1 VERIVEPLFR
11 RGSDGL
17 ARRKIVWVPFDLNTV
32 SMFIVLTL
40 IVLFVV
46 LWGFQFWREKR
57 EEENFKH
64 PPREGAHDPKQ

>member
-1 VERIVEPLFR
+1 
-11 RGSDGL
+11 
-17 ARRKIVWVPFDLNTV
+17 VWVPFDLNTV

-57 EEENFKH
+57 EEEHFKR
-64 PPREGAHDPKQ
+64 PAPDSANDQK